1 MLYLLA
7 NTDRT
12 DGYTGQRSSFPRE
25 VIISRQV
32 KTRVIKATD
41 RKVFSSGFIEGQ
53 VSARNGTGSGGRHVI
68 AMPEEFDV
76 LHNILYYLYTG
87 MIVFDTSPETFE
99 PSDNA
104 PRAVDVHAIYSAAD
118 RFLLTDLRERAFD
131 FLRNTC
137 TVENITRRVFGD
149 CASIHDEVTR
159 FYNSFFIQHLGS
171 VVATFDYKNFFQEVE
186 GWSAKRRAEVNTKFR
201 ELAEDRL
208 KETESES
215 ARRKRMRLA

>member
-1 MLYLLA
+1 
-7 NTDRT
+7 
-12 DGYTGQRSSFPRE
+12 
-25 VIISRQV
+25 
-32 KTRVIKATD
+32 
-41 RKVFSSGFIEGQ
+41 VFTSGFIEGQ
-53 VSARNGTGSGGRHVI
+53 LSARDETHSDDRQVI
-68 AMPEEFDV
+68 TIPEDFDV
-76 LHNILYYLYTG
+76 FHNILYYLYTG
-87 MIVFDTSPETFE
+87 IIVFDTSPESFE
-99 PSDNA
+99 PSDKA